1 VVTRGGRRLGVA
13 AVCVVLLGGAGA
25 ARAEDSAPPPPLWQ
39 PAVAAAFLLAE
50 APPPLPP
57 PAPARWN
64 GSLTDALV
72 RGLFGT
78 YRAVFSS
85 QDLPVC
91 AFSPSCSR
99 FSQRAIDRCGFFT
112 GALLTIDRLLRDHAL
127 AVGYYPTQPG
137 GHLLEDDV
145 ERYCPARPAPTP
157 IR

>member
-1 VVTRGGRRLGVA
+1 VVTRLGRLVSSVA
-13 AVCVVLLGGAGA
+13 VSLALLGPAGAGSTRA
-25 ARAEDSAPPPPLWQ
+25 AESAEPPPLWQ
-39 PAVAAAFLLAE
+39 PAAAAAFLLTE
-50 APPPLPP
+50 APPPPPLPT
-57 PAPARWN
+57 AMGWN
-64 GSLTDALV
+64 GSLADALV

-112 GALLTIDRLLRDHAL
+112 GALLTLDRLLRDHPL
-127 AVGYYPTQPG
+127 AVGHYPTQPG

-145 ERYCPARPAPTP
+145 ERYCPAAPG
-157 IR
+157 R